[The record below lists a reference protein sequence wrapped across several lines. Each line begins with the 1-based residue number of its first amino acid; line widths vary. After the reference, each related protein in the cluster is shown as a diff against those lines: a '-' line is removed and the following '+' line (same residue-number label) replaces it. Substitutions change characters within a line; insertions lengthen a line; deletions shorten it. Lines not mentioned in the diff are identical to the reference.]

1 MLSKTEIWFE
11 NAPMGQRVRLVE
23 LPHETGGRRVPRVA
37 RLSGYLAAYP
47 EYGILT
53 DRGLFPPNAAVVFET
68 GRRTAPHGS
77 PQRTV

>member
-1 MLSKTEIWFE
+1 MLSKTEIWVE
-11 NAPMGQRVRLVE
+11 NAPMGQRVRL
-23 LPHETGGRRVPRVA
+23 
-37 RLSGYLAAYP
+37 SGYQAAYP